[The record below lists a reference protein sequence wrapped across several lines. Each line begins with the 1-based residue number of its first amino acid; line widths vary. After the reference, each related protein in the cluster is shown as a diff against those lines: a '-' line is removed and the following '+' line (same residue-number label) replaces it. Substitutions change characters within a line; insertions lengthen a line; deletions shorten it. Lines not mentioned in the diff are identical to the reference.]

1 MFIISNYL
9 IKNNVYSIIFSI
21 ILYILLYLYF
31 LIYNE
36 GLYPVFIKFIPY
48 FITIDLV
55 ITGFLT
61 YFNDDNVEE
70 NYIDMDEVKNT
81 VDKDIQS
88 QVYNSTEALEHADTF
103 EREIASESL
112 LTKR

>member
-88 QVYNSTEALEHADTF
+88 QVYNSTEALEYRTVHDSTVQ
-103 EREIASESL
+103 SS
-112 LTKR
+112 TV